1 MRFQNLPE
9 MSNTAKVVKLRVQ
22 DDGGDQIRDAAR
34 VLKKKKP
41 GGSYTRGLSFGKK
54 RRGFQVAMVRYHG
67 SRQRGTKLSGP
78 VPSHLNNLGTLE
90 SAAVK
95 VTRAK
100 VNKSG
105 DSKESNENLDKLE
118 DKAEKDTICVD
129 GIIFESFRDVEDLPP
144 MQLFNLEVF
153 LLQLFSS
160 LMDTLTL
167 DSPCCSGEAA

>member
-1 MRFQNLPE
+1 
-9 MSNTAKVVKLRVQ
+9 
-22 DDGGDQIRDAAR
+22 
-34 VLKKKKP
+34 
-41 GGSYTRGLSFGKK
+41 
-54 RRGFQVAMVRYHG
+54 MVRYHG

-78 VPSHLNNLGTLE
+78 VPSHLINLGTLE

-118 DKAEKDTICVD
+118 DKAVKDTTCVD

-144 MQLFNLEVF
+144 MQRFNLEVF
-153 LLQLFSS
+153 L
-160 LMDTLTL
+160 
-167 DSPCCSGEAA
+167 

>member
-1 MRFQNLPE
+1 MHFQNLPE

-41 GGSYTRGLSFGKK
+41 GVIYRRGLSFGKK
-54 RRGFQVAMVRYHG
+54 RRGNQVTMVRYHG

-105 DSKESNENLDKLE
+105 DSKESNENLDK
-118 DKAEKDTICVD
+118 AEKDTICVD
-129 GIIFESFRDVEDLPP
+129 GIIFESFRDIENLPP
-144 MQLFNLEVF
+144 MQPFNLEVF
-153 LLQLFSS
+153 L
-160 LMDTLTL
+160 
-167 DSPCCSGEAA
+167 

>member
-41 GGSYTRGLSFGKK
+41 GGSYRRGLSFGKK
-54 RRGFQVAMVRYHG
+54 RRGNQVTMVRYHG

-105 DSKESNENLDKLE
+105 DSKDKLE
-118 DKAEKDTICVD
+118 DKAKKDTICVD

-153 LLQLFSS
+153 L
-160 LMDTLTL
+160 
-167 DSPCCSGEAA
+167 

>member
-1 MRFQNLPE
+1 
-9 MSNTAKVVKLRVQ
+9 
-22 DDGGDQIRDAAR
+22 
-34 VLKKKKP
+34 
-41 GGSYTRGLSFGKK
+41 
-54 RRGFQVAMVRYHG
+54 MVRYHG

-90 SAAVK
+90 SVK

-105 DSKESNENLDKLE
+105 DSKKSNENLDKLE
-118 DKAEKDTICVD
+118 DKAEKDTIRVD

-153 LLQLFSS
+153 L
-160 LMDTLTL
+160 
-167 DSPCCSGEAA
+167 

>member
-1 MRFQNLPE
+1 

-41 GGSYTRGLSFGKK
+41 GGSYTRGFSFGKK
-54 RRGFQVAMVRYHG
+54 RRGNQVTMVRYHG

-90 SAAVK
+90 SVK

-105 DSKESNENLDKLE
+105 DSKKSNENLDKLE
-118 DKAEKDTICVD
+118 DKAEKDTIRVD

-153 LLQLFSS
+153 LLTIVFFPHGYLDNGFTLLFRRSS
-160 LMDTLTL
+160 LNA
-167 DSPCCSGEAA
+167 GA